1 MPIHTVSNR
10 MILNSAKDGHKIEFI
25 SRIKIQET
33 PDNPMHK
40 IKLLKSF
47 KIEKDQKKEIF
58 FSKSCSLMLLEEMFN
73 VEKEEEDEPAF
84 QEVPEYTGDADAT
97 AIEKIEEVQLVPYEI
112 VDFGPNDNGLLNIYI
127 NIKQNTTPFTVL
139 GKILSFTD
147 YNSHLSF
154 SG

>member
-1 MPIHTVSNR
+1 
-10 MILNSAKDGHKIEFI
+10 MIQLLNSAKDGHKIEFI

-47 KIEKDQKKEIF
+47 KIGKDQKKEIF
-58 FSKSCSLMLLEEMFN
+58 FSKSCSLMVLEEMFN
-73 VEKEEEDEPAF
+73 VEKEEDDEDQAAF
-84 QEVPEYTGDADAT
+84 VEATEYAGDADAT

-139 GKILSFTD
+139 GKILSFIE
-147 YNSHLSF
+147 SII
-154 SG
+154 